1 MVEESG
7 DDVIDEGTVGPY
19 RLIKP
24 LDKGAFGEVWEAK
37 TTPGNEI
44 HAIKIIKL
52 QNSRHSKQYIL
63 QDAKK
68 EYGLAEQI

>member
-1 MVEESG
+1 MVEGLG
-7 DDVIDEGTVGPY
+7 DDVIGEGKVGPY

-37 TTPGNEI
+37 TPRNEL

-52 QNSRHSKQYIL
+52 HNSRHSK
-63 QDAKK
+63 
-68 EYGLAEQI
+68 